1 MRARSVR
8 VTRTASPAGHCTT
21 TWQLSKPPARSA
33 SKCPAPSGGE
43 PADEVPLPA
52 RYEVFERLRPQHLI
66 HSAPTAGHTV
76 ILHSRFL
83 SR

>member
-8 VTRTASPAGHCTT
+8 VTRAASPAGHCTT
-21 TWQLSKPPARSA
+21 TRQLLKPPAQSA

-52 RYEVFERLRPQHLI
+52 RHEVFKRLRPQHLI
-66 HSAPTAGHTV
+66 HPAPAAGHTI